1 MGVCYTL
8 RTNVVLDDALVR
20 QAMEPTGSRTKP
32 EVVHLARA
40 KAEERKARLN
50 LLELAGEI
58 DFAADFDYKAL
69 RKLRSRLQ
77 RDHR

>member
-20 QAMEPTGSRTKP
+20 QAMEPTGSRKKP
-32 EVVHLARA
+32 EVINLARA
-40 KAEERKARLN
+40 NSVERKTRLN

-58 DFAADFDYKAL
+58 DFAPDFDYKAL